1 MGMFF
6 SNLHIKKTG
15 GFTVDELS
23 EMLTTE
29 MQSKGYTKLDSSEN
43 AETELMIY
51 APENSGWVSVASDF
65 YNFGDDKD
73 TAVAAVPLSEKFGTY
88 VIAAA
93 CIDSDF
99 AFMHLLNAADMTD
112 GWINS
117 GTPYEGMKLPR
128 RTSSAPWKK
137 VISDFDKFKAVIKEN
152 YTFAEEVFYNSAEL
166 LGMTAEQCA
175 LEPGRTDG
183 LDEKCLIRLYFRL
196 PEGTK
201 KELPR
206 FQIARFNLMPCA
218 ADLNQVVFVNN
229 IGGRSKGIAIIFT
242 GDWIENDEVVIYDA
256 TFEYKSGPD
265 KWNNVPV
272 TFTKRKDNTGKYIL
286 WWQDEN
292 FNIPPA
298 VNRDIPATKRMKL
311 EFEKE
316 FGIRFFVRGNERKF
330 LDIKVFII
338 PLENYHN
345 GADCWY
351 VYRYKGTKR
360 NYVEKENEKILNN
373 IREFEKMPGLSEK
386 DKQHIIEQCKT
397 SMIPMDKYD
406 LD

>member
-6 SNLHIKKTG
+6 SNLHIKKTDS
-15 GFTVDELS
+15 FTVDELS
-23 EMLTTE
+23 EMLTVE
-29 MQSKGYTKLDSSEN
+29 MQAKGYTKLDSAEN

-51 APENSGWVSVASDF
+51 APENSVWGSVASDYYCF
-65 YNFGDDKD
+65 NDDKD
-73 TAVAAVPLSEKFGTY
+73 TAAAAAPLSEKFDTY

-99 AFMHLLNAADMTD
+99 AFMHLLNTANKTD
-112 GWINS
+112 GWVNS
-117 GTPYEGMKLPR
+117 GTPYEGVRLPR
-128 RTSSAPWKK
+128 RTSAAPWKK
-137 VISDFDKFKAVIKEN
+137 AVSDFEKFKAVIKEQ
-152 YTFAEEVFYNSAEL
+152 YTYAEEVFYNCAEL
-166 LGMTAEQCA
+166 LGMTAEQFT

-183 LDEKCLIRLYFRL
+183 LDEQCLTRLYFSL
-196 PEGTK
+196 PEGTE
-201 KELPR
+201 KELPK
-206 FQIARFNLMPCA
+206 FQIARFDLMPCV
-218 ADLNQVVFVNN
+218 ADFNQVVFVNN
-229 IGGRSKGIAIIFT
+229 MGGRSKGIAIVFA
-242 GDWIENDEVVIYDA
+242 GDWIENDDVEIYDA
-256 TFEYKSGPD
+256 TFEYKSGHD
-265 KWNNVPV
+265 KRNNVPI
-272 TFTKRKDNTGKYIL
+272 TFTKKKDNTGKYIL
-286 WWQDEN
+286 LWRDEN

-298 VNRDIPATKRMKL
+298 VNQNIPTTKRMKL

-373 IREFEKMPGLSEK
+373 IREFENMPGLSEK

-397 SMIPMDKYD
+397 SMIAMDKYD

>member
-6 SNLHIKKTG
+6 SNLHIKKNGSFSVT
-15 GFTVDELS
+15 EIAELLS
-23 EMLTTE
+23 EE
-29 MQSKGYTKLDSSEN
+29 MVAKGYKKAEDAQS
-43 AETELMIY
+43 AETELMIC
-51 APENSGWVSVASDF
+51 APENSEWVSVASDF
-65 YNFGDDKD
+65 YNFNDDKD
-73 TAVAAVPLSEKFGTY
+73 TAAAAAPLSEKFGTY

-99 AFMHLLNAADMTD
+99 AFMHLLNTADKTD

-137 VISDFDKFKAVIKEN
+137 IISDFDKFKAAIKEK

-166 LGMTAEQCA
+166 LGMTADQCV

-201 KELPR
+201 KELPKFR
-206 FQIARFNLMPCA
+206 IARFALMPCNERE
-218 ADLNQVVFVNN
+218 NQVVFVNN
-229 IGGRSKGIAIIFT
+229 MGGRSKGICIIFT
-242 GDWIENDEVVIYDA
+242 GDWIENDEVEIYDA

-265 KWNNVPV
+265 KRNNVPV
-272 TFTKRKDNTGKYIL
+272 NFTKRKDNTGKYIL

-292 FNIPPA
+292 FIIPPA

-316 FGIRFFVRGNERKF
+316 FGIRFWVRGNERKF

-338 PLENYHN
+338 PLENREK
-345 GADCWY
+345 GFDCWY
-351 VYRYKGTKR
+351 CYKFDGSKR
-360 NYVEKENEKILNN
+360 KYIEKYNEQKLGFLSGIPEAEKRKILENN
-373 IREFEKMPGLSEK
+373 PGFYM
-386 DKQHIIEQCKT
+386 D
-397 SMIPMDKYD
+397 PDKYD